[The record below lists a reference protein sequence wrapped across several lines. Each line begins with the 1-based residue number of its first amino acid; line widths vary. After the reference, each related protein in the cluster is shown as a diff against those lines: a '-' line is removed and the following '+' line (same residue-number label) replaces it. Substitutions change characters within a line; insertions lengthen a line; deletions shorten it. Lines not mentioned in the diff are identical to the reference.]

1 MRLILEVI
9 ATTEMTI
16 IKSSN
21 KARERT
27 EILILEVEVVI
38 IHFLAF
44 VLKVFQEIL
53 IVRHMREGQLI
64 LLPGLQVY
72 HLSNIVNGQRMPS
85 M

>member
-16 IKSSN
+16 IKRSN

-72 HLSNIVNGQRMPS
+72 HLSNIVNGQRVPS